1 MRAYE
6 HSQTL
11 NSPKLAWL
19 VALLAAAAAML
30 VPATAFAEGEAAV
43 ACDPATEECATAVAV
58 SEATTEDLTVGEATT
73 EDLTVGVSEQPVVF
87 EEETPVPAEAPTPR
101 IAPALEE
108 PVLVVAEAADVP
120 PVAVEAPPV
129 STPDPAAPAVP
140 STPDPAAAPFVA
152 STSVPDGPVA
162 VQKPDVA
169 PATPAIPDYAKA
181 LADAV
186 PAALAAEVATRAATS
201 VAATA
206 KKPQFDIGAFTKTP
220 ESAGRFVD
228 GLSGTVNAAGE
239 QTAGLIGP
247 ASLTVEEVFT
257 ATTEWIRP
265 AVAEPRNLLEVLA
278 TYLVPGEGG
287 SYTATLAALIQ
298 LAFILVIWGLMRPRL
313 VSSPIAGA
321 RSSRAAGYRAVVFRP
336 G

>member
-1 MRAYE
+1 MRALE
-6 HSQTL
+6 DTRNLS
-11 NSPKLAWL
+11 SPKLVWL
-19 VALLAAAAAML
+19 VAILAAAAVML
-30 VPATAFAEGEAAV
+30 APATAFGEEEAV
-43 ACDPATEECATAVAV
+43 VVCDPATEECVTATAVL
-58 SEATTEDLTVGEATT
+58 EAITEDPAT
-73 EDLTVGVSEQPVVF
+73 GVSEEPVISEGPVIIQ
-87 EEETPVPAEAPTPR
+87 ETPAPVGPPTPR
-101 IAPALEE
+101 IELAPEE
-108 PVLVVAEAADVP
+108 PVLVVAEPVDVS

-129 STPDPAAPAVP
+129 SPPDLAATAAPD
-140 STPDPAAAPFVA
+140 TPAAPFVA
-152 STSVPDGPVA
+152 STSAPDKPAV

-169 PATPAIPDYAKA
+169 PAVTTIPDYAKP

-186 PAALAAEVATRAATS
+186 PAALVAKVATEAAKS
-201 VAATA
+201 VAVTP

-220 ESAGRFVD
+220 DSAGRFVE
-228 GLSGTVNAAGE
+228 GLGSTVNAAGE
-239 QTAGLIGP
+239 ETAGLLGP

-298 LAFILVIWGLMRPRL
+298 LAFVLVIWGLLRPRS
-313 VSSPIAGA
+313 VSSPIAGV